1 MRRTATRSLKLG
13 DDKDSLDVKV
23 RFTQMEAKAE
33 RVWKARM
40 MKLLTEGPTH
50 KSCVLCD
57 KDTFSNQ

>member
-23 RFTQMEAKAE
+23 RFTQLEATAE

-40 MKLLTEGPTH
+40 MKILTAGPVRVSLYCLIKIH
-50 KSCVLCD
+50 SI
-57 KDTFSNQ
+57 